1 MCAGERGPEHFI
13 SFEEAINNLISCHEK
28 VAVRLHP
35 KDRKYLVSPV
45 LERAIAEKKVILS
58 FEEDLVI
65 AVKNASFVVSHPSSA
80 LVESSAIGAPT
91 FVLKESLNGY
101 FEGIEK
107 CSLSDLCGL
116 GGVNDNNKKSMDGED
131 INLVENIDAF
141 IRLCSSGSANCSK
154 MSRHE

>member
-1 MCAGERGPEHFI
+1 MP
-13 SFEEAINNLISCHEK
+13 S
-28 VAVRLHP
+28 P
-35 KDRKYLVSPV
+35 KK
-45 LERAIAEKKVILS
+45 IILS

-65 AVKNASFVVSHPSSA
+65 AVKNAPFVVSHPSSA

-154 MSRHE
+154 MSRHELSSISKGLFALLISLRSLDSAFKCNIPSRERCRCCT